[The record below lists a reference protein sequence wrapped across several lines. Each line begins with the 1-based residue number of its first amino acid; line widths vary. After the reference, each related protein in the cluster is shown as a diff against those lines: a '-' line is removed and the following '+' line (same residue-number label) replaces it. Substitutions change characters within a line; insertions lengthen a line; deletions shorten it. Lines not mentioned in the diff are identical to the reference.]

1 MNNKKK
7 GSIKLLFRLLRDG
20 NIPWIPFILLFCVN
34 MYATRLG
41 IKMYEYAGEIMNGEI
56 FDRTL
61 TNKYLL
67 ASLVVAFIGTLT
79 IANSWLCVQFQKR
92 TQQRIWNVFLRLPL
106 SKIDELG
113 PSSLTS
119 RVTTDAGFVG
129 SFMTFATNIIQ
140 TGYALY
146 LATKVLFDNSKE
158 LAKWVVPTIVI
169 SSIVTMIFGRY
180 SYRIYNKLQDVES
193 IITKFFNEKISA
205 IKLIKGFGTE
215 EEEYKNGILYSDL
228 KFKAQNSRV
237 LYDTLWSGYQ
247 SLITMVIKG
256 VVLIVGA
263 KLINEGKLEIG
274 SFITFFMLS
283 GNFPGQVQLF
293 FYNALNLIRIAGQTN
308 VVASINDE
316 PLEDL
321 VATNTPVGVLG
332 NSNIQFDNVSFSYH
346 DKDILKNLNFEIVN
360 GNSIAIVG
368 PSGAGKTTILKLIK
382 RLYEPSAGEILLEKE
397 NVKNYHLGEW
407 RSNIGYVIQDAPL
420 LPGSIRDNI
429 IYGIQHSVTEDDVME
444 VLKLVNL
451 YDEIMNLERGID
463 TYVGDIGD
471 RLSSGQ
477 KQRIAIARAIIGD
490 PEVLIMDEATANL
503 DTVNESEIMSSIL
516 QRRQGKTT
524 VVVAHKIN
532 TIKSVDTI
540 FVMKNGEIVET
551 GTHKELVNNCDL
563 YAQLLG

>member
-7 GSIKLLFRLLRDG
+7 STIALLFQLLKDG
-20 NIPWIPFILLFCVN
+20 KIPWFPFIILFIVN
-34 MYATRLG
+34 MYATKLG

-61 TNKYLL
+61 TNKYLF

-79 IANSWLCVQFQKR
+79 IVNSWLCVQFQKR

-106 SKIDELG
+106 SKIDDLG

-146 LATKVLFDNSKE
+146 LATGVLFKNSKE
-158 LAKWVVPTIVI
+158 LAKWVVPIIIV
-169 SSIVTMIFGRY
+169 STIVTMIFGRY
-180 SYRIYNKLQDVES
+180 SYKIYKRLQDVES

-215 EEEYKNGILYSDL
+215 EIEYKNGIIYSDL
-228 KFKAQNSRV
+228 KFKAQNNRV

-247 SLITMVIKG
+247 SFITMVVKG
-256 VVLIVGA
+256 VVLIMGA
-263 KLINEGKLEIG
+263 KLINEGKLEVG
-274 SFITFFMLS
+274 SFVTFFMLS
-283 GNFPGQVQLF
+283 GSFPGQVQSF
-293 FYNALNLIRIAGQTN
+293 FYNGLNLVRITGQTK

-316 PLEDL
+316 TLEELSSEKTSTD
-321 VATNTPVGVLG
+321 VIGS
-332 NSNIQFDNVSFSYH
+332 SNIQFQDVSFSYH
-346 DKDILKNLNFEIVN
+346 NKEILKHLNFDIVN
-360 GNSIAIVG
+360 GNSVAIVG

-382 RLYEPSAGEILLEKE
+382 RFYEPSEGELLLNNESS
-397 NVKNYHLGEW
+397 KNYHLGEW

-420 LPGSIRDNI
+420 LPGSIKDNI
-429 IYGIQHSVTEDDVME
+429 LYGSKAEIQDSDIEE

-451 YDEIMNLERGID
+451 YDEIMELEHGVD

-471 RLSSGQ
+471 RLSAGQ
-477 KQRIAIARAIIGD
+477 KQRIAIARAMISN
-490 PEVLIMDEATANL
+490 PEVLIMDEATASL
-503 DTVNESEIMSSIL
+503 DTVNESEVMKNIL
-516 QRRQGKTT
+516 ERRQGKTT
-524 VVVAHKIN
+524 VIVAHKIN
-532 TIKSVDTI
+532 TIKSVDNI
-540 FVMKNGEIVET
+540 IVMKNGEIVDT
-551 GTHKELVNNCDL
+551 GNHKELAGRCNL
-563 YAQLLG
+563 YARLLG